1 MNYSKNYKDIKVIID
16 EIIGVE
22 TQQGKN
28 LKKAI
33 KKYFELEAFNVKL
46 VTSNPNMSETK
57 YVKISKLVY
66 DEEMKN
72 AMNKYTDKIKID
84 LDKIKAKGDY
94 CGING

>member
-1 MNYSKNYKDIKVIID
+1 MNYLKNYKDIKVIID

-57 YVKISKLVY
+57 YVKISKLAY

>member
-1 MNYSKNYKDIKVIID
+1 MSYSKNYNDIKVIID

-46 VTSNPNMSETK
+46 ITDNPNVYETK
-57 YVKISKLVY
+57 YVKVSEFKY
-66 DEEMKN
+66 SEEMKD
-72 AMNKYTDKIKID
+72 AMNKYTDKIKAN